1 MHEIINAKQLRE
13 RLKDVV
19 EKVRHGEKFTVLYRS
34 RPAFDIVPVG
44 TPSVESVPLESDSLY
59 RAAPVGSSD
68 SGDAAVTHDELLY
81 R

>member
-1 MHEIINAKQLRE
+1 MNEILSAKQLRE

-19 EKVRHGEKFTVLYRS
+19 EQVRHGEKFTVLYRS

-44 TPSVESVPLESDSLY
+44 TPPAGSVPLESDSLY

-68 SGDAAVTHDELLY
+68 SGDAAATHDDLLY

>member
-1 MHEIINAKQLRE
+1 MPEILNANHLRE
-13 RLKDVV
+13 GLKDVV
-19 EKVRHGEKFTVLYRS
+19 EKISHGEKFTVLYRH

-59 RAAPVGSSD
+59 RAAPVGSSG
-68 SGDAAVTHDELLY
+68 SGDAAVSHDDLLY